1 MPRRFLVERAGEH
14 FDLVESPAPSEHHL
28 QEVMKMNPQLIPAD
42 DLGLDGDRETSL
54 ASENLREL
62 ARRLSMV
69 SAQDEGQ

>member
-1 MPRRFLVERAGEH
+1 L
-14 FDLVESPAPSEHHL
+14 DLT
-28 QEVMKMNPQLIPAD
+28 LIPAD